1 MIIEEWDRKRKQ
13 LNQQFEH
20 REQLSS
26 PVESWKPEEN
36 QIVEVSEVDQ
46 MEKAYNQEYDLLVE
60 KDKAEGKDFN
70 WLAFEEMKKAQYFF
84 KFLRDNEKEFK
95 KTQAPKKVPDVP

>member
-36 QIVEVSEVDQ
+36 
-46 MEKAYNQEYDLLVE
+46 
-60 KDKAEGKDFN
+60 
-70 WLAFEEMKKAQYFF
+70 
-84 KFLRDNEKEFK
+84 
-95 KTQAPKKVPDVP
+95 